1 MPWRA
6 TDLMDERAK
15 FVHRLEAGERM
26 SDLCREFEISRKTGY
41 KVLKRYQEEGL
52 EGLINRSRRPSR
64 SPNRTPQHLVDL
76 IVDLR
81 RKRPT
86 WGPKKLRWKLEQCF
100 PGVKLPAQSTI
111 AVVLKREGLVK
122 GRKRRHRATP
132 TPGPLTDAKVPNQVW
147 AMDFKGQFRLG
158 NGRYCYPLTVTDQFS
173 RYLLWCEAQENTR
186 GEPVIRSFG
195 RLFETYGLPKTIRSD
210 NGSPFASTGRC
221 GLSPLGVWLL
231 RLGIKLERIQPSH
244 PEQNGRHER
253 MHRTL
258 KAETTRPAR
267 KTFLAQQ
274 ERFDD
279 FRQDFNTQRPHEAI
293 GMKPPATVYAKSEV
307 LYTPYL
313 APLLYPL
320 HDCACRV
327 KQNGCVF
334 FGPLNTSI
342 YIGTAFRGE
351 QIGFR
356 ELDDG
361 CWLVQFMDIELGYLD
376 KTTKTL
382 LTTKNL
388 AS

>member
-1 MPWRA
+1 MN
-6 TDLMDERAK
+6 ERAK
-15 FVHRLEAGERM
+15 FVHRLEEGERM

-41 KVLKRYQEEGL
+41 KVLKRYKEEGL
-52 EGLINRSRRPSR
+52 EGLINRSRRPNR
-64 SPNRTPQHLVDL
+64 SPNRTPRDLVDL

-81 RKRPT
+81 RQRPT
-86 WGPKKLRWKLEQCF
+86 WGPKKLRWKLEQCL

-122 GRKRRHRATP
+122 GRKRRHKATP
-132 TPGPLTDAKVPNQVW
+132 TPGPLTDAKAPNQVW
-147 AMDFKGQFRLG
+147 AMDFKGEFRLG

-173 RYLLWCEAQENTR
+173 RYLLWCEAQESTR

-195 RLFETYGLPKTIRSD
+195 SLFEAYGLPETIRSD

-221 GLSPLGVWLL
+221 GLSALGIWLM
-231 RLGIKLERIQPSH
+231 RLGIKLERIKPAH

-279 FRQDFNTQRPHEAI
+279 FREDFNTQRPHEAL
-293 GMKPPATVYAKSEV
+293 GMKPPATIYTKSETP
-307 LYTPYL
+307 YTPYL

-320 HDCACRV
+320 HDTACKVR
-327 KQNGCVF
+327 QNGCVF
-334 FGPLNTSI
+334 FGPLKSSI

-356 ELDDG
+356 ELDEG
-361 CWLVQFMDIELGYLD
+361 CWLVQFMDLELGYLD

-382 LTTKNL
+382 LTTNNK